1 MLAVL
6 RVAPLLPSPTLR
18 AVARVM
24 SGRDGKAGSYRS
36 NWKAEF
42 AGTLLERAS
51 RTHGRS
57 SRPSV
62 MHFYSGPPCILSP
75 ALTADRRNHRPALQ
89 AGYQAGATRS
99 GDTTGERSDRLEGYM
114 P

>member
-75 ALTADRRNHRPALQ
+75 ALTGLLRFLDDGRIEIDSNTVERNAPDYP
-89 AGYQAGATRS
+89 YQK
-99 GDTTGERSDRLEGYM
+99 E
-114 P
+114 

>member
-24 SGRDGKAGSYRS
+24 SGRYGKAGSYRS

-75 ALTADRRNHRPALQ
+75 ALTLIRQFLDKLKVEREMSDLVSDAVFTLQ
-89 AGYQAGATRS
+89 TAK
-99 GDTTGERSDRLEGYM
+99 
-114 P
+114 